1 MMEDRAKTELI
12 CSQCHKTASVNTP
25 GIDSAGRILCHNC
38 LRDSRDGVMRYG
50 IEQRSNSFG
59 DLVPTRNPEFFLNGH
74 TLRFRIKEVWRNV
87 HGKRFGYSHPLWEVS
102 AWINDGASFP
112 IDEDERV
119 MFIVDP
125 KEYFQMIQR
134 FEDQGLFR
142 CTTCHKDLPLKEL
155 GGRPLFAG
163 KVCKPCWAKHLEFLE
178 CEKKAGHTC
187 SRCRQP
193 YGNCSC

>member
-142 CTTCHKDLPLKEL
+142 LLHGAQSERHLPAARIGRQQVSGAP
-155 GGRPLFAG
+155 GGRS
-163 KVCKPCWAKHLEFLE
+163 W
-178 CEKKAGHTC
+178 
-187 SRCRQP
+187 
-193 YGNCSC
+193 